1 MTPRP
6 APRLIRWFL
15 RTFGYGGIT
24 LPPLGIFILI
34 NPKGWAD
41 VCH

>member
-6 APRLIRWFL
+6 AAHPIRWFL

-24 LPPLGIFILI
+24 LPIRIAI
-34 NPKGWAD
+34 
-41 VCH
+41 C